1 MNDCVTIKSD
11 SEQEVSCNLLRIA
24 EDVENVVSSKHNKY
38 TIPQNSEAH
47 TTPIL
52 CRDDLI
58 SEVLRS

>member
-1 MNDCVTIKSD
+1 MQLAENCRRRK
-11 SEQEVSCNLLRIA
+11 LLLA
-24 EDVENVVSSKHNKY
+24 KENVVSSKHNKY